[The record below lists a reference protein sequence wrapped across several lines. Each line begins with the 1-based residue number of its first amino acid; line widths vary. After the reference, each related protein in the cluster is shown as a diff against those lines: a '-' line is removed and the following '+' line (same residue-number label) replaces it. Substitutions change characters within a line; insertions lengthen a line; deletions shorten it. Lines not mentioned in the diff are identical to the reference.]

1 MDENTMSL
9 GQGDEPRLVAK
20 GQYIKDFSFENPH
33 APGSLLGDPK
43 RPNIDLN
50 IDMNVG
56 KLDDSHYELV
66 IKISARAVAEKSTL
80 FLIDLDYAGIFE
92 LDNIP
97 EEHMENVLLVDCAFL
112 LFPFARQVVAD
123 ITRDGGFPPLMLEP
137 TDFALVLFSA
147 SAGRESQ

>member
-9 GQGDEPRLVAK
+9 GQGDE
-20 GQYIKDFSFENPH
+20 
-33 APGSLLGDPK
+33 
-43 RPNIDLN
+43 
-50 IDMNVG
+50 
-56 KLDDSHYELV
+56 
-66 IKISARAVAEKSTL
+66 RAVAEKSTL

-137 TDFALVLFSA
+137 IDFRALHLQKK
-147 SAGRESQ
+147 EQEQSQSS